1 MPHTTEIFYKMACRW
16 AEDPKVATLARFG
29 PVDACLARDL
39 FGQMIDY
46 ARREL
51 TDGLVPGE
59 VIARCAYPL
68 PPDDALRVAEC
79 LADPGAYGPL
89 CTWNADRNAL
99 RILAYGKWN
108 DTRAE
113 VEARTGRGRDAALH
127 RWKGPAAPSANG
139 DADRNADRNARPG
152 QSGHITAEVLAN
164 VRASHARG
172 GVEAVMADLGYS
184 ARNARRLVAR
194 ARAELGK
201 QGEP

>member
-1 MPHTTEIFYKMACRW
+1 MPHATEIFYKMQCRW

-29 PVDACLARDL
+29 AVDACLARDL

-59 VIARCAYPL
+59 VIAHCAYPL
-68 PPDDALRVAEC
+68 PADDAMRIAMQ

-89 CTWNADRNAL
+89 CDWDADRNAF
-99 RILAYGKWN
+99 RILAYPRWN

-113 VEARTGRGRDAALH
+113 VEARRSVGRNAALH
-127 RWKGPAAPSANG
+127 RWKGPADGDANG
-139 DADRNADRNARPG
+139 NATRNARAG
-152 QSGHITAEVLAN
+152 QSGQITAEVLAT

-172 GVEAVMADLGYS
+172 GVEAVMSDLGYS

-194 ARAELGK
+194 ARDELG
-201 QGEP
+201 ESAAP

>member
-1 MPHTTEIFYKMACRW
+1 MPHTTEIFYKMQCRW

-51 TDGLVPGE
+51 TDGVVPEE
-59 VIARCAYPL
+59 VIAHCAYPL
-68 PPDDALRVAEC
+68 PPDDALRVAMH
-79 LADPGAYGPL
+79 LADPGVYGPL
-89 CTWNADRNAL
+89 CEWNADRNAF

-127 RWKGPAAPSANG
+127 RWKGPADPDANG
-139 DADRNADRNARPG
+139 NATRNARPG
-152 QSGHITAEVLAN
+152 QSGQITAELLAT
-164 VRASHARG
+164 VRASHAKG
-172 GVEAVMADLGYS
+172 GVDAVMADLGYS

-201 QGEP
+201 QGES

>member
-29 PVDACLARDL
+29 PVDACLGRDL

-59 VIARCAYPL
+59 VIAHCAYPL
-68 PPDDALRVAEC
+68 PADDAMRIAMQ

-89 CTWNADRNAL
+89 CDWDADRNAF

-113 VEARTGRGRDAALH
+113 VDARRDVGRNAALH
-127 RWKGPAAPSANG
+127 RWKALPGADANG
-139 DADRNADRNARPG
+139 NATRNARALPV
-152 QSGHITAEVLAN
+152 TAETLSSVMS
-164 VRASHARG
+164 SHARG
-172 GVEAVMADLGYS
+172 GIEAVMSDLGYS
-184 ARNARRLVAR
+184 ERYAWKLLAR

-201 QGEP
+201 D

>member
-1 MPHTTEIFYKMACRW
+1 MPHATEIFYKMQCRW

-51 TDGLVPGE
+51 TDGIVPYAL
-59 VIARCAYPL
+59 IARCAYPL
-68 PPDDALRVAEC
+68 PPDDALRLAEQ
-79 LADPGAYGPL
+79 LTDPGAYGPL
-89 CTWNADRNAL
+89 CVWNADRNAL

-127 RWKGPAAPSANG
+127 RWKAPADPDANG
-139 DADRNADRNARPG
+139 NAQGNAR
-152 QSGHITAEVLAN
+152 SGAGHSTKALSSSCV
-164 VRASHARG
+164 SYARG
-172 GVEAVMADLGYS
+172 GIKAVMSDRGCGE
-184 ARNARRLVAR
+184 RNAWRLLAR

-201 QGEP
+201 E

>member
-1 MPHTTEIFYKMACRW
+1 MPHATEIFYKMQCRW

-68 PPDDALRVAEC
+68 PPDDAMRVAMQ

-89 CTWNADRNAL
+89 CDWDADRNAF
-99 RILAYGKWN
+99 RILAYPRWN
-108 DTRAE
+108 DTRAD
-113 VEARTGRGRDAALH
+113 VEARRAVGRDAALH
-127 RWKGPAAPSANG
+127 RWKGPAGTDANG
-139 DADRNADRNARPG
+139 NADRNADRNA
-152 QSGHITAEVLAN
+152 N
-164 VRASHARG
+164 
-172 GVEAVMADLGYS
+172 
-184 ARNARRLVAR
+184 RNARTLPVTPELLAQSCH
-194 ARAELGK
+194 AMPAEGLG
-201 QGEP
+201 Q